1 MSSSSPHMQEACVDK
16 GPAGSEG
23 FTEVLTTASG
33 LEELL
38 SLARQR
44 ENGRG
49 DRVLRGEDG

>member
-1 MSSSSPHMQEACVDK
+1 MDK

-44 ENGRG
+44 ENRRG